1 MEFLHLSD
9 EMVNE
14 KHDIIEKAM
23 KIYSKM
29 KRTSKT
35 HHSVANKHLADVR
48 EIEQSISL
56 DSVRMDDLESGN
68 SKVNECRQCRPQM
81 NEGKDKKANVKKEI
95 VTILIRKMEQLG

>member
-35 HHSVANKHLADVR
+35 HHSVADKHLADVR

-68 SKVNECRQCRPQM
+68 SNVNECRPQM